1 MLLIK
6 LPTQKLLND
15 PLSSPSCRKDRTQQ
29 PYYWINEA
37 SVREALHIRKVFL
50 YIQGRIREWLR
61 CNPDLNFIRTVY
73 DVRPYHLNLS
83 NKGYRSLIYSGDH
96 DMVIPHQ
103 STQAWIKE
111 LNYSVID
118 QWRSWKLNGQIAGYT
133 ESYSNKITFVTGGGH
148 TAPEYKPKES
158 VAMFKRWISN
168 HPL

>member
-1 MLLIK
+1 MGLKNHMFWNLIA
-6 LPTQKLLND
+6 
-15 PLSSPSCRKDRTQQ
+15 KDRTQQ
-29 PYYWINEA
+29 AYYWINEA

-50 YIQGRIREWLR
+50 YIQGSIREWIR

-111 LNYSVID
+111 LNYSIID
-118 QWRSWKLNGQIAGYT
+118 QRRSWKLNGQIAGYT
-133 ESYSNKITFVTGGGH
+133 ESYSNKMTFVT
-148 TAPEYKPKES
+148 
-158 VAMFKRWISN
+158 
-168 HPL
+168 L